1 MPEAKLKLKDLRESL
16 RNLSEAGLLEAL
28 QSERERLFNL
38 RRQNVT
44 KQLVDPNALSR
55 SRKQI
60 ARILTLLNEVREK
73 GKGAAK

>member
-38 RRQNVT
+38 RRQSVT

-60 ARILTLLNEVREK
+60 ARILTLLNETRNKEE
-73 GKGAAK
+73 GAAK